1 MANSIEGLDE
11 LFATLSN
18 LGENIK
24 KAGKKAVGQWAKS
37 VQADAKYNAPSK
49 TGDLRNSIK
58 ADVKIDE
65 DEIVGKVY
73 TNKEHASYVEFG
85 TGPTGRGTY
94 KYMIKGF
101 SLNYTA
107 RKWRVKIPGVGV
119 RYIAGQ
125 VSQPFMTTAYIEEKN
140 TKKGITRLEQSLMED
155 IRKLGGK

>member
-1 MANSIEGLDE
+1 MSSIEGLDE
-11 LFATLSN
+11 LFATLNN
-18 LGENIK
+18 LGGNIK

-73 TNKEHASYVEFG
+73 TNKEHAPYVEFG
-85 TGPTGRGTY
+85 TGPTGRDSY
-94 KYMIKGF
+94 KYSIKGY
-101 SLNYTA
+101 SLHYTA
-107 RKWRVKIPGVGV
+107 RKWRVNIPGVGV

-125 VSQPFMTTAYIEEKN
+125 VSQPFMTTAYLQEKN
-140 TKKGITRLEQSLMED
+140 SHKGARRLEQSLKED